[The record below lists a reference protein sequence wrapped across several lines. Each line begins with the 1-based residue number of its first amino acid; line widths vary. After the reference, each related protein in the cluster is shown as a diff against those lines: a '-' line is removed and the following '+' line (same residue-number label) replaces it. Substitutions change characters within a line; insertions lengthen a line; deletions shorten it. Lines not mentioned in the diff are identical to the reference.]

1 LKTKYQV
8 ETQGQCGFSKAM
20 MRILN
25 NPKGGQKI
33 QQLCATDLEFQEAFN
48 YLISDM
54 NSHPK
59 HLFHYFKAIL
69 VNYYKKKYDLTNE
82 ILSGESLQE
91 FEVTFEEFLDIFQMN
106 EAQKEIARKILMPVN
121 NVRVKGSNY
130 IDFNLLNDYFIN
142 LFANKRV

>member
-1 LKTKYQV
+1 
-8 ETQGQCGFSKAM
+8 M
-20 MRILN
+20 
-25 NPKGGQKI
+25 
-33 QQLCATDLEFQEAFN
+33 
-48 YLISDM
+48 
-54 NSHPK
+54 
-59 HLFHYFKAIL
+59 
-69 VNYYKKKYDLTNE
+69 TNE

-142 LFANKRV
+142 LYANKRV